1 MKSIFYGLALGIQF
15 FTVIPLQKTLPMN
28 RHTTT
33 AMYGTFP
40 LIGLCIGTATYGVLF
55 SLLHFEFTPLFSAI
69 LLLLTSIVL
78 TGGLHL
84 DGWVDVS
91 DAFFSYQDKEKR
103 HAILEDPRTGAFG
116 VISVVCLLL
125 LKLAIIYEF
134 IARQPEQLWLIIFIP
149 LLARMSVVFF
159 FLTVST
165 MKEKGIAYYFK
176 ENVSAK
182 GLWSWLVFYVIT
194 LVIVAVMVKQ
204 FILIVCLVST
214 IVICYF
220 LKRFVMKHFG
230 GMNGDVLGALC
241 EGMEVILWGIL
252 LLQFI

>member
-15 FTVIPLQKTLPMN
+15 FTIIPLNKSFPMN
-28 RHTTT
+28 RQTTT

-40 LIGLCIGTATYGVLF
+40 IIGLFIGTALYGVLTG
-55 SLLHFEFTPLFSAI
+55 LMHLAFTPLFIAI
-69 LLLLTSIVL
+69 CVVLTGIIL
-78 TGGLHL
+78 TGGLHV

-116 VISVVCLLL
+116 VISVICLLL
-125 LKLAIIYEF
+125 AKLAVIYE
-134 IARQPEQLWLIIFIP
+134 IISRQPEHLWIIVFIP
-149 LLARMSVVFF
+149 MLARMSVVYF
-159 FLTVST
+159 FLLTPP

-176 ENVSAK
+176 TTVSSK
-182 GLWSWLVFYVIT
+182 GLTIWLLFYL
-194 LVIVAVMVKQ
+194 LVLTVVCISIENYRLIGCVLCAW
-204 FILIVCLVST
+204 IVCLL
-214 IVICYF
+214 
-220 LKRFVMKHFG
+220 LKRFVIKHFG

-241 EGMEVILWGIL
+241 EGMEVILWSII